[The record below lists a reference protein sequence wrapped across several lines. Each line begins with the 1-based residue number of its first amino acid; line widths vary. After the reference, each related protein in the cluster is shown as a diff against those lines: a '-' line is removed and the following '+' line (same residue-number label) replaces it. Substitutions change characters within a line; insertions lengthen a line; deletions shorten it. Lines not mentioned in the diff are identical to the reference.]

1 MAGEDFSQ
9 RASHDRL
16 SAITDGVYAVA
27 LTLLALEIVVPSA
40 NSIHS
45 SAQLNNYMVN
55 NLLPQLSLYLISFII
70 LSNFWASTNAIPMYK
85 KVDNTILTINL
96 AILALVV
103 LIPFSTSFVLS
114 FYHYSQSVIIF
125 SLIILLVG
133 LLYLILYI
141 YLFKENLVK
150 ERIYKFIEPH
160 KRIMLIELSIPP
172 VLALISIVLALFNPL
187 AGMYVYVIV
196 LFATMIK
203 KIAKKFIKNIVDIL
217 PDKKC
222 FKINSK
228 ALRW

>member
-27 LTLLALEIVVPSA
+27 LTLLALEIVVPSV

-45 SAQLNNYMVN
+45 SAQLNDYMVN

-172 VLALISIVLALFNPL
+172 MLALISIVLALFNPL

-203 KIAKKFIKNIVDIL
+203 KIAKRFIKN
-217 PDKKC
+217 
-222 FKINSK
+222 
-228 ALRW
+228 

>member
-196 LFATMIK
+196 FFATMIK
-203 KIAKKFIKNIVDIL
+203 KIAKKFIKN
-217 PDKKC
+217 
-222 FKINSK
+222 
-228 ALRW
+228 

>member
-103 LIPFSTSFVLS
+103 LIQFSTSFVLS

-203 KIAKKFIKNIVDIL
+203 KIAKRFIKN
-217 PDKKC
+217 
-222 FKINSK
+222 
-228 ALRW
+228 

>member
-27 LTLLALEIVVPSA
+27 LTLLALEIIVPSV

-203 KIAKKFIKNIVDIL
+203 KIAKRFIKN
-217 PDKKC
+217 
-222 FKINSK
+222 
-228 ALRW
+228 

>member
-1 MAGEDFSQ
+1 MASEDFSQ

-172 VLALISIVLALFNPL
+172 VLALISIILALFNPL

-203 KIAKKFIKNIVDIL
+203 KIAKRFIKN
-217 PDKKC
+217 
-222 FKINSK
+222 
-228 ALRW
+228 

>member
-114 FYHYSQSVIIF
+114 FWSV
-125 SLIILLVG
+125 L
-133 LLYLILYI
+133 
-141 YLFKENLVK
+141 
-150 ERIYKFIEPH
+150 
-160 KRIMLIELSIPP
+160 IPP
-172 VLALISIVLALFNPL
+172 ALNCRFLRHTRSVRTAQLFCIT
-187 AGMYVYVIV
+187 AARTEY
-196 LFATMIK
+196 
-203 KIAKKFIKNIVDIL
+203 
-217 PDKKC
+217 
-222 FKINSK
+222 
-228 ALRW
+228 R

>member
-55 NLLPQLSLYLISFII
+55 NLLPQLSLYLISLII
-70 LSNFWASTNAIPMYK
+70 LSNFCASTNAIPMYK

-203 KIAKKFIKNIVDIL
+203 KIAKIFIKN
-217 PDKKC
+217 
-222 FKINSK
+222 
-228 ALRW
+228 

>member
-45 SAQLNNYMVN
+45 SAQLNDYMVN

-203 KIAKKFIKNIVDIL
+203 KIAKRFIKKGV
-217 PDKKC
+217 
-222 FKINSK
+222 S
-228 ALRW
+228 

>member
-27 LTLLALEIVVPSA
+27 LTLLALEIVVPSL

-45 SAQLNNYMVN
+45 SAQLNDYMVN

-203 KIAKKFIKNIVDIL
+203 KIAKRFIKN
-217 PDKKC
+217 
-222 FKINSK
+222 
-228 ALRW
+228 

>member
-27 LTLLALEIVVPSA
+27 LTLLALEIVVPSV

-45 SAQLNNYMVN
+45 SAQLNDYMVN

-114 FYHYSQSVIIF
+114 FYLYSQSVIIF

-203 KIAKKFIKNIVDIL
+203 KIAKRFIKN
-217 PDKKC
+217 
-222 FKINSK
+222 
-228 ALRW
+228 

>member
-1 MAGEDFSQ
+1 MVCEDFSQ

-203 KIAKKFIKNIVDIL
+203 KIAKRFIKN
-217 PDKKC
+217 
-222 FKINSK
+222 
-228 ALRW
+228 

>member
-45 SAQLNNYMVN
+45 SAQLNTYMVN

-203 KIAKKFIKNIVDIL
+203 KIAKRFIKN
-217 PDKKC
+217 
-222 FKINSK
+222 
-228 ALRW
+228 

>member
-1 MAGEDFSQ
+1 MVGEDFSQ

-187 AGMYVYVIV
+187 AGMYFYVIV

-203 KIAKKFIKNIVDIL
+203 KIAKRFIKN
-217 PDKKC
+217 
-222 FKINSK
+222 
-228 ALRW
+228 

>member
-1 MAGEDFSQ
+1 MVGEDFSQ

-40 NSIHS
+40 NSTHS

-203 KIAKKFIKNIVDIL
+203 KIAKRFIKN
-217 PDKKC
+217 
-222 FKINSK
+222 
-228 ALRW
+228 

>member
-70 LSNFWASTNAIPMYK
+70 LSNFWASTNAIQMYK

-203 KIAKKFIKNIVDIL
+203 KIAKRFIKN
-217 PDKKC
+217 
-222 FKINSK
+222 
-228 ALRW
+228 

>member
-27 LTLLALEIVVPSA
+27 LTLLALEIVVPSV

-45 SAQLNNYMVN
+45 SAQLNDYMVN

-114 FYHYSQSVIIF
+114 FYHYSQTVIIF

-203 KIAKKFIKNIVDIL
+203 KIAKKFIKN
-217 PDKKC
+217 
-222 FKINSK
+222 
-228 ALRW
+228 

>member
-27 LTLLALEIVVPSA
+27 LTLLALEIVVPSV

-45 SAQLNNYMVN
+45 SAQLNDYMVN

-114 FYHYSQSVIIF
+114 FYHYSQSLIIF

-203 KIAKKFIKNIVDIL
+203 KIAKRFIKN
-217 PDKKC
+217 
-222 FKINSK
+222 
-228 ALRW
+228 

>member
-1 MAGEDFSQ
+1 MVGEDFSQ

-160 KRIMLIELSIPP
+160 KRIMLIVLSIPP

-203 KIAKKFIKNIVDIL
+203 KIAKRFIKN
-217 PDKKC
+217 
-222 FKINSK
+222 
-228 ALRW
+228 

>member
-1 MAGEDFSQ
+1 MVGEDFSQ

-55 NLLPQLSLYLISFII
+55 NLLPQISLYLISFII

-114 FYHYSQSVIIF
+114 FYHYSQRVIIF

-203 KIAKKFIKNIVDIL
+203 KIAKRFIKN
-217 PDKKC
+217 
-222 FKINSK
+222 
-228 ALRW
+228 

>member
-1 MAGEDFSQ
+1 MVGEDFSQ

-133 LLYLILYI
+133 LFYLILYI

-150 ERIYKFIEPH
+150 ERIYKFIESH

-203 KIAKKFIKNIVDIL
+203 KIAKIFIKN
-217 PDKKC
+217 
-222 FKINSK
+222 
-228 ALRW
+228 

>member
-1 MAGEDFSQ
+1 MVGEDFSQ

-196 LFATMIK
+196 LLATMIK
-203 KIAKKFIKNIVDIL
+203 KIAKRFIKN
-217 PDKKC
+217 
-222 FKINSK
+222 
-228 ALRW
+228 

>member
-27 LTLLALEIVVPSA
+27 LTLLALETVVPSA

-203 KIAKKFIKNIVDIL
+203 KIAKRFIKN
-217 PDKKC
+217 
-222 FKINSK
+222 
-228 ALRW
+228 

>member
-27 LTLLALEIVVPSA
+27 LTLLALEIVVPSV

-160 KRIMLIELSIPP
+160 KRIMLIELSILP

-203 KIAKKFIKNIVDIL
+203 KIAKKFIKN
-217 PDKKC
+217 
-222 FKINSK
+222 
-228 ALRW
+228 

>member
-1 MAGEDFSQ
+1 MVGEDFSQ

-114 FYHYSQSVIIF
+114 FYQYSQSVIVF

-203 KIAKKFIKNIVDIL
+203 KIAKRFIKN
-217 PDKKC
+217 
-222 FKINSK
+222 
-228 ALRW
+228 

>member
-85 KVDNTILTINL
+85 KVDTTILTINL

-203 KIAKKFIKNIVDIL
+203 KIAKRFIKN
-217 PDKKC
+217 
-222 FKINSK
+222 
-228 ALRW
+228 

>member
-45 SAQLNNYMVN
+45 SAQLNNYMIN

-203 KIAKKFIKNIVDIL
+203 KIAKIFIKN
-217 PDKKC
+217 
-222 FKINSK
+222 
-228 ALRW
+228 

>member
-1 MAGEDFSQ
+1 LAGEDFSQ

-27 LTLLALEIVVPSA
+27 LTLLALEIVVPSV

-203 KIAKKFIKNIVDIL
+203 KIAKRFIKN
-217 PDKKC
+217 
-222 FKINSK
+222 
-228 ALRW
+228 

>member
-1 MAGEDFSQ
+1 MVGEDFSQ

-203 KIAKKFIKNIVDIL
+203 KIAIRFIKN
-217 PDKKC
+217 
-222 FKINSK
+222 
-228 ALRW
+228 

>member
-9 RASHDRL
+9 RASHNRL

-27 LTLLALEIVVPSA
+27 LTLLALEIVVPSV

-45 SAQLNNYMVN
+45 SAQLNDYMVN

-203 KIAKKFIKNIVDIL
+203 KIAKRFIKN
-217 PDKKC
+217 
-222 FKINSK
+222 
-228 ALRW
+228 

>member
-1 MAGEDFSQ
+1 LAGEDFSQ

-27 LTLLALEIVVPSA
+27 LTLLALEIVVPSV

-45 SAQLNNYMVN
+45 SSQLNIYVLN
-55 NLLPQLSLYLISFII
+55 NLLPQLSLYFISFII

-85 KVDNTILTINL
+85 KVDNTIL
-96 AILALVV
+96 ALVV

-114 FYHYSQSVIIF
+114 FYQYSQSVIVF

-160 KRIMLIELSIPP
+160 KRIMIIGLSIPP
-172 VLALISIVLALFNPL
+172 ILALISIILALFNPL
-187 AGMYVYVIV
+187 AGMYVYVVV
-196 LFATMIK
+196 LFAAVIK
-203 KIAKKFIKNIVDIL
+203 KIAKRFIK
-217 PDKKC
+217 
-222 FKINSK
+222 S
-228 ALRW
+228 

>member
-27 LTLLALEIVVPSA
+27 LTLLALEIVVPSV

-45 SAQLNNYMVN
+45 SAQLNDYMVN

-150 ERIYKFIEPH
+150 ERI
-160 KRIMLIELSIPP
+160 
-172 VLALISIVLALFNPL
+172 
-187 AGMYVYVIV
+187 
-196 LFATMIK
+196 
-203 KIAKKFIKNIVDIL
+203 
-217 PDKKC
+217 
-222 FKINSK
+222 
-228 ALRW
+228 

>member
-27 LTLLALEIVVPSA
+27 LTLLALEIVVPSV

-45 SAQLNNYMVN
+45 SAQLNDYMVN

-203 KIAKKFIKNIVDIL
+203 KIAKKFIKN
-217 PDKKC
+217 
-222 FKINSK
+222 
-228 ALRW
+228 

>member
-27 LTLLALEIVVPSA
+27 LTLLALEIVVPSVS
-40 NSIHS
+40 SIHS
-45 SAQLNNYMVN
+45 SAQLNVYMVN

-203 KIAKKFIKNIVDIL
+203 KIAKRFIKN
-217 PDKKC
+217 
-222 FKINSK
+222 
-228 ALRW
+228 

>member
-114 FYHYSQSVIIF
+114 FYYYSQSVIIF

-203 KIAKKFIKNIVDIL
+203 KIAKKFIKN
-217 PDKKC
+217 
-222 FKINSK
+222 
-228 ALRW
+228 

>member
-27 LTLLALEIVVPSA
+27 LTLLALEIVVPSV

-45 SAQLNNYMVN
+45 SAQLNDYMVN

-196 LFATMIK
+196 LFAKMIK
-203 KIAKKFIKNIVDIL
+203 KIAKRFIKN
-217 PDKKC
+217 
-222 FKINSK
+222 
-228 ALRW
+228 

>member
-9 RASHDRL
+9 CASHDRL

-203 KIAKKFIKNIVDIL
+203 KIAKRFIKN
-217 PDKKC
+217 
-222 FKINSK
+222 
-228 ALRW
+228 

>member
-1 MAGEDFSQ
+1 MVGEDFSQ

-160 KRIMLIELSIPP
+160 KRIMLIELSTPP

-203 KIAKKFIKNIVDIL
+203 KIAKRFIKN
-217 PDKKC
+217 
-222 FKINSK
+222 
-228 ALRW
+228 

>member
-187 AGMYVYVIV
+187 ASMYVYVIV

-203 KIAKKFIKNIVDIL
+203 KIAKIFIKN
-217 PDKKC
+217 
-222 FKINSK
+222 
-228 ALRW
+228 

>member
-114 FYHYSQSVIIF
+114 FYHYFQSVIIF

-203 KIAKKFIKNIVDIL
+203 KIAKRFIKN
-217 PDKKC
+217 
-222 FKINSK
+222 
-228 ALRW
+228 